1 MLKTRIIPCLLLH
14 DGGFVKTEKFKNP
27 KYVGDP
33 INAVRIFNEK
43 EVDELIFLDIDA
55 SKHNREPNL
64 SIIEDLASEC
74 FMPFAYGGGITS
86 LKQIQHIL
94 KIGVEKVI
102 INHSAL
108 EDASFVKE
116 ASKHFGNSTIIVAM
130 DIKKDLWG
138 NYKLYNHVRQKTEK
152 IAPQEHAQRLCDA
165 GAGELFIN
173 NVDRDGTY
181 LGFDLPI
188 LESINKIVSVPV
200 IACGGAS
207 RLADLKEV
215 VAKANVSGVAA
226 GSLFVYQGPHRAVL
240 ISYPSQE
247 ELKQLFS

>member
-14 DGGFVKTEKFKNP
+14 EGGLVKTEKFKNP

-33 INAVRIFNEK
+33 INAVRIYNEK

-55 SKHNREPNL
+55 SRKGEEPNL
-64 SIIEDLASEC
+64 STIEDLATEC
-74 FMPFAYGGGITS
+74 FMPFAYGGGITT
-86 LKQIQHIL
+86 LQQIQRIL
-94 KIGVEKVI
+94 KVGVEKVI
-102 INHSAL
+102 LNQSAL
-108 EDASFVKE
+108 KNPDFIKE
-116 ASKHFGNSTIIVAM
+116 AAKHFGNSTIIVAI

-138 NYKLYNHVRQKTEK
+138 NYKVYDHVKKKTVGLTPAEY
-152 IAPQEHAQRLCDA
+152 ALQMCEA

-173 NVDRDGTY
+173 NVDKDGTY
-181 LGFDLPI
+181 TGFDSQI

-207 RLADLKEV
+207 GTNDLKEV
-215 VAKANVSGVAA
+215 VTKANVSGVAA
-226 GSLFVYQGPHRAVL
+226 GSIFVYQGPHRAVL

-247 ELKQLFS
+247 ELQRLFS